1 MQQPEPLTGLIFQL
15 GDTNSGK
22 LLLVGGAIRKKRAE
36 DEMKILF
43 QGDSITDGNRYKD
56 EASRWDLNHQ
66 IGHSWAYMVTGKLMG
81 EYPRRYACVNRGVS
95 GDNVLK
101 LRDRW
106 QRDAVDERPDV
117 MMLLTGVNDC
127 SAVVRGELT
136 EEDYGKIYR
145 DLLRAVKEAS
155 PDARFILLEPFLFS
169 EDESRVRI
177 MDGLRASVRD
187 IASETGSVFVPLQEE
202 FSRRA
207 REDGEK
213 YWLWD
218 GVHPTEAGHW
228 VIARRVLE
236 YGAGTLGIPAGDIR

>member
-1 MQQPEPLTGLIFQL
+1 
-15 GDTNSGK
+15 
-22 LLLVGGAIRKKRAE
+22 
-36 DEMKILF
+36 MKILF

-117 MMLLTGVNDC
+117 MLLLTGVNDC
-127 SAVVRGELT
+127 SAMVRGELT
-136 EEDYGKIYR
+136 EEDYGRIYR
-145 DLLRAVKEAS
+145 ELLRDVKAAS

-169 EDESRVRI
+169 EDAEKVRI
-177 MDGLRASVRD
+177 MDGLRASVRA

-236 YGAGTLGIPAGDIR
+236 YGAETLGIPGEDIR

>member
-1 MQQPEPLTGLIFQL
+1 MYTSF
-15 GDTNSGK
+15 
-22 LLLVGGAIRKKRAE
+22 AE
-36 DEMKILF
+36 VYDRLMA
-43 QGDSITDGNRYKD
+43 DVDYP
-56 EASRWDLNHQ
+56 A
-66 IGHSWAYMVTGKLMG
+66 WAAFYG
-81 EYPRRYACVNRGVS
+81 E
-95 GDNVLK
+95 L
-101 LRDRW
+101 LRD
-106 QRDAVDERPDV
+106 
-117 MMLLTGVNDC
+117 
-127 SAVVRGELT
+127 
-136 EEDYGKIYR
+136 
-145 DLLRAVKEAS
+145 VKAAS

-236 YGAGTLGIPAGDIR
+236 YGAETLGIPAGDVR